1 MEYTVKI
8 CSMLVTRWNEEQ
20 EDWSGDTFI
29 KSGYILGTV
38 KQNGLHIVKEYI
50 RECFDVDAD
59 EIYLDCGE
67 LYFSVTEDE
76 QARQDENG
84 KFLVDYRVKLEATQ
98 SVEIED
104 YK

>member
-8 CSMLVTRWNEEQ
+8 CSMLVTRWNEEH

-38 KQNGLHIVKEYI
+38 RQNDINTVKSYI
-50 RECFDVDAD
+50 QECFDVDD
-59 EIYLDCGE
+59 EDFYLDCGE
-67 LYFSVTEDE
+67 LFFSVTEDE

-84 KFLVDYRVKLEATQ
+84 HFLVDYRVKLEATK